1 MKIFLLVLAVSG
13 IMSSST
19 GQSINKNKA
28 IINNLY
34 ESFNKRNFAA
44 FYSSFADSVLVH
56 FSNNQSFYITPLQV
70 KKSIDPQVK
79 AFPGI
84 MDTILHIAAEDD
96 WVSICVK
103 HAGTNTDSLWGIP
116 PSHKYIDYNVM
127 EMYRLKNYKII
138 EIYVVEDF
146 LSMYQ
151 QMGIIPGRVSAL
163 VKNKVN

>member
-1 MKIFLLVLAVSG
+1 MNKFILALAFAGLALASN
-13 IMSSST
+13 
-19 GQSINKNKA
+19 GQSLSKNKA
-28 IINNLY
+28 VIQNLY
-34 ESFNKRNFAA
+34 EFFNKRNFTA

-70 KKSIDPQVK
+70 KKGIDPQLK

-84 MDTILHIAAEDD
+84 MDTILHMMAEDD

-103 HAGTNTDSLWGIP
+103 HAGVNADSLRGIP

-127 EMYRLKNYKII
+127 EMYRLKNHRII

-151 QMGIIPGRVSAL
+151 QMELIPKRVSDL
-163 VKNKVN
+163 VNKKAN